1 MHDTCY
7 QMCVTHWEVSDI
19 IHWHQDE
26 NLRNI
31 FWSVHHLLGS
41 WSFFAVIASTEFKN
55 AVSNIRCEYR
65 HSKMI
70 INRGSLYLNAGA
82 YDVTMKIH
90 CFNAIHSFASLAA
103 AGITVSETESW
114 EQQFKWFKCCRTLIS
129 SDPGNYC
136 RNGSY
141 GSWVIVIVAAVKI
154 AIVAIVAVT
163 IGTALWL
170 LSGGANAVAVQVRS
184 IAQHLKVYSNACKPE
199 RTIMSYY
206 SGPAC
211 EFYGESL
218 KIPVSY
224 IMLRLWVAAPEALV
238 SCHLQDWCRRARRGK
253 ATDRRPG
260 FVR

>member
-184 IAQHLKVYSNACKPE
+184 IAQHLKSLQQCVQAWAHDHELLQRSW
-199 RTIMSYY
+199 
-206 SGPAC
+206 
-211 EFYGESL
+211 FLLLQESL